1 MRKLTKDA
9 DRICRSKEL
18 KEVYQNFESMYDS
31 EYLSNV
37 FGFPILDVSS
47 YERNIAFKVVST
59 NNIEEHKVC
68 MASFPQVCGQ
78 AYLII
83 NDEDIDKAH
92 KIGLQLMYI

>member
-59 NNIEEHKVC
+59 NNIEEQKVC
-68 MASFPQVCGQ
+68 MASFPQICGQ

-83 NDEDIDKAH
+83 NEEDIDKAH